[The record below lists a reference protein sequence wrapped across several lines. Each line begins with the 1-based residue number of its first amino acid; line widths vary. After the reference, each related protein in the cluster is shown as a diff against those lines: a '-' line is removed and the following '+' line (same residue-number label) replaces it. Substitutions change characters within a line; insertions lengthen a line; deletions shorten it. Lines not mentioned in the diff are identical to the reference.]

1 MKRFTLLVVTALT
14 LVVGASCGG
23 DSDEESTGTAQAGK
37 NTVVIKDIA
46 FKPSRL
52 FVETGDTVTWLFDDK
67 GIPHDVV
74 AEDESFKSET
84 QDSGT
89 FRHTFDTPGSFP
101 YKCSIHPSEM
111 KGTVDVR

>member
-14 LVVGASCGG
+14 LVAGASCGG

>member
-1 MKRFTLLVVTALT
+1 MKKSALLVVTALT

-23 DSDEESTGTAQAGK
+23 DSDEESTGTAQAVK

-74 AEDESFKSET
+74 AEDESFQSET

>member
-1 MKRFTLLVVTALT
+1 MKRLTLLVAGLT
-14 LVVGASCGG
+14 LLAGAACGG
-23 DSDEESTGTAQAGK
+23 DSDEDTTATAQGGR
-37 NTVVIKDIA
+37 NTVVIRDIA

-52 FVETGDTVTWLFDDK
+52 FIETGDTVTWVFDDK
-67 GIPHDVV
+67 GIRHDVV
-74 AEDESFKSET
+74 ADDESFKSDT

-89 FRHTFDTPGSFP
+89 FRHTFDEPGSFP

>member
-1 MKRFTLLVVTALT
+1 MKRLILLVAAGLAL
-14 LVVGASCGG
+14 VGASCGG
-23 DSDEESTGTAQAGK
+23 DSDQESAGTARAGK

-46 FKPSRL
+46 FKPSKL
-52 FVETGDTVTWLFDDK
+52 FVDAGTTVTWVFDDK

-74 AEDESFKSET
+74 ADDKSFKSET
-84 QDSGT
+84 KDSGT
-89 FRHTFDTPGSFP
+89 FRHTFKEKGTFT

>member
-1 MKRFTLLVVTALT
+1 VKRFTLMVATALT
-14 LVVGASCGG
+14 VVVGASCGG
-23 DSDEESTGTAQAGK
+23 DSDEDSTGTAQAGK

-46 FKPSRL
+46 FRPTRL
-52 FVETGDTVTWLFDDK
+52 FVEAGDTVTWLFEDK

-89 FRHTFDTPGSFP
+89 FKHTFDEPGNFA
-101 YKCSIHPSEM
+101 YRCSIHPSEM
-111 KGTVDVR
+111 KGTVEVR